1 MNSKLPDLKEKI
13 EKFERAL
20 QRALLDSN
28 QQTRAAALDIA
39 SLFLTEE
46 NIKPICSEV
55 SHILWYNYN
64 HGNNQQIQEI
74 QNLLDLF
81 YMEPNETC
89 RYEDNHNPIT

>member
-1 MNSKLPDLKEKI
+1 MNSKPHNLKEKI
-13 EKFERAL
+13 ENFERAL
-20 QRALLDSN
+20 QGALLDSN
-28 QQTRAAALDIA
+28 QSTRAAALDIA

-55 SHILWYNYN
+55 SRILWYNYN

-81 YMEPNETC
+81 YTEPNETC